1 MNILRTTIIVFISFV
16 VSVLSSN
23 AQDPDNNLINLIEN
37 DSIITIYQSKTLT
50 DRLFSGLKNGSD
62 NSQSA
67 KTSQSNEVSRTDADI
82 AVGQKV
88 AGFRIQVFSDN
99 NARTAKNEARAKSHN
114 ISGSFPHWRTYIT
127 YEAPYWRLRVGDFR
141 SRTDA
146 EEAAEEIKRH
156 FPSYSREVRVVRDR
170 INYSL

>member
-1 MNILRTTIIVFISFV
+1 MNILRTTTFVFLSFV
-16 VSVLSSN
+16 TAVLNLS
-23 AQDPDNNLINLIEN
+23 AQDTVDNLIKVIEK
-37 DSIITIYQSKTLT
+37 DSIITIYQSKKLT
-50 DRLFSGLKNGSD
+50 DRLFVDRSSMPQKES
-62 NSQSA
+62 SAQSA
-67 KTSQSNEVSRTDADI
+67 EAARIDAE
-82 AVGQKV
+82 AAAGVNQKI

-99 NARTAKNEARAKSHN
+99 NSRTAKNEARTKSHN
-114 ISGSFPHWRTYIT
+114 ISEAFPHLRTYVT
-127 YEAPYWRLRVGDFR
+127 YDAPYWRLRVGDFR